1 MCMADSCF
9 RISFRYN
16 FRLVRVSVFAS
27 VMCLHLFSVTISVQ
41 SQLSFVV
48 FFFPSADMTL
58 LLLLISPLLSN
69 FWLSR
74 IFLFVFFLF
83 VLQVIWDDL
92 GFQLGAL
99 GSCWPRFFIS
109 VM

>member
-1 MCMADSCF
+1 MCMADFCF

-16 FRLVRVSVFAS
+16 FRSVRVSVFAS
-27 VMCLHLFSVTISVQ
+27 VMCLHLFSVTVSVL

-48 FFFPSADMTL
+48 FFSSADMTL

-74 IFLFVFFLF
+74 IFLFVFFLL

-92 GFQLGAL
+92 GFQ
-99 GSCWPRFFIS
+99 
-109 VM
+109 